1 MLFGIPLLSRM
12 DSLRQKLESQGLR
25 DVAYMVINHQG
36 EQAQRVHPMLA
47 EKLSEHITLYRQ
59 DVQQPDVW
67 QTLGGEKDDF
77 FIYDRFVEHI
87 TNLLTICTFFKTHC
101 ASSSLCDQVWPSHPA
116 HFTSILHH
124 RNRPY

>member
-12 DSLRQKLESQGLR
+12 NSLRLKLESQGLR

-36 EQAQRVHPMLA
+36 ERAQRVHSMLA
-47 EKLSEHITLYRQ
+47 EKLPEHITLYRQ

-87 TNLLTICTFFKTHC
+87 TNLLTICT
-101 ASSSLCDQVWPSHPA
+101 
-116 HFTSILHH
+116 
-124 RNRPY
+124 

>member
-1 MLFGIPLLSRM
+1 M

-36 EQAQRVHPMLA
+36 EQAQRLHHMLA
-47 EKLSEHITLYRQ
+47 EKLSEHVTLYRQ

-77 FIYDRFVEHI
+77 FIYDRFVEHM
-87 TNLLTICTFFKTHC
+87 TNLLTICTFQKKKKQK
-101 ASSSLCDQVWPSHPA
+101 SSPCFSISL
-116 HFTSILHH
+116 
-124 RNRPY
+124 